1 MRLALFAL
9 AVPLLAQQNFDRCVG
24 AKDLRLTN
32 GRIHTMDARNSI
44 VSEVIIQDGKFT
56 KVGDVGD
63 ARVDACTRTI
73 DLGGRT
79 VVPGLIDN
87 HNHIVLLGMR
97 PGHDIRIETAASIA
111 DVQSMLREKARTVP
125 RGEFITTLGDWNS
138 KQFAEKRAPTMA
150 ELDAALPDHPYIM
163 NGSGTIVN
171 SRAKKYFE
179 DNGVTVSAEGTIA
192 GPGFLQA
199 LNVLRKTQTFADM
212 KRGTQEAMAYM
223 NSFGMTTSVDM
234 GAFTIPGTPD
244 MKDAAQ
250 SDNVES
256 LNPWTMYDAMLALHR
271 EGKMNHRVRLF
282 YLTQDTRPDV
292 PILRERLNNAL
303 FDFGD
308 GMLKSSGIGEF
319 GANWSF
325 RGTDTPAN
333 YETALKLIAEKGWAF
348 QQHTLS
354 LREDQFTAATFEKVN
369 AVTPIRD
376 LRWSIAHVPQIDVP
390 TLEKLKSMGAGVAV
404 HGWNYLG
411 GAPGRGG
418 PPYRTI
424 MDSGVKVGAGSDA
437 AAVSVFD
444 PWLMIYYMVTGKN
457 SAGEIINP
465 GQTLTRQEAM
475 RLYTVE
481 NGWFTHEESAL
492 GTIELGKLADL
503 AVLTA
508 DYFDTTRVTDE
519 AIKQLRSVL
528 TVVDGRVVHDQ
539 LR

>member
-292 PILRERLNNAL
+292 PILRERLNTAL